1 MMCFI
6 GCQPQDITVY
16 LKQGSPPVINPDKSK
31 IPKSF
36 FNFSRPMEKLE
47 FKSSGE
53 PGYINVTSPI
63 GGSYFASAF
72 ISYTDPNF
80 QAITQQG
87 LTPNCDTVITT
98 TLFVNRAL
106 KPIMAVPDM
115 DTDVLLESNTAKVYK
130 FHVFD
135 VIDDTILFLNNIDFC
150 DDCTELDVHVQS
162 NRIPLNEFLYSA
174 NLKKTDYDNKSYMF
188 RIMTAEDSWYY
199 VSFNMHAKNGTK
211 ARSHFEFKFTYFYL
225 PNNDHEEFIN
235 VSKNGTGIGNVKFK
249 RATLRD
255 YQSQRI
261 DHPVMYKQYDL
272 MRSSHTESFL
282 YSFDLSSDD
291 DVLPVPVNITNED
304 MVILKFHVTP
314 GVDIGGTLQFGLAF
328 KPRIRKDGKNV
339 KIIEEPKNHTLIGCL
354 KNNAKEIPTWPNK
367 CSLLGEQS
375 NAAVI
380 LNGTVKN
387 GTILVPFPESGNW
400 YASLKL
406 FCGECKPCKCPE
418 MCKKQYRTC
427 YTKCETSCTSIK
439 NCSSCVE
446 GCEQLIISKRGC
458 ETCDCDG
465 PCQKSKVFCN
475 SSILFE
481 VSSYPCINGQC
492 GVNGKCMYMVTEGFS
507 YSVCFCM
514 NKYKGWDCSDDSAAK
529 SKGMIIL
536 ELLLLVLSNLAF
548 LPAVYVAYRRHY
560 YVEAVVYFSTFFFSS
575 FYHAC
580 DAGENIYTFCMMY
593 DDWDESSPIVTTQFT
608 NNAVYSRGGGGH
620 RSRGIS
626 RLQNNYNNSSG
637 SNNWRNPKTENGN
650 YVSMEVPTKC
660 VGRII
665 GKGGSKI
672 SDLQYESGAKITVT
686 KEITGD
692 NTVVKISGLETEISK
707 AREMIEQLTIER
719 PPRQEK
725 NFFTSAPAPAPAS
738 FEIPDIDWKAL
749 AEECD
754 QYTKDKWSK
763 APPMK
768 KDFYIEDPE
777 VAKMSAEQVA
787 QFRENNNNIVV
798 SRVLQKTNELKPIP
812 NPVKTFE
819 QAFRHY
825 PLILNEI
832 KKAGFETPSPIQSQG
847 WPVLLSGED
856 LIGIAQT
863 GTGKTLAFLLPALIH
878 IDGQP
883 TPRAERD
890 GPSVLVIAPTRELAL
905 QIEREVK
912 KYHYKD
918 IKAVCVYGGG
928 NRKEQVNIV
937 TDGVDIIIATPGR
950 LNDLV
955 LAGYIS
961 LKYITYIVLDEAD
974 RMLDMGFEPQIR
986 KVLYDVRPDRQTVM
1000 TSATWPP
1007 GVRRL
1012 ADSYMDNPIQVYV
1025 GSLDLAAVHTVIQ
1038 TILMLPDEEEEKFRT
1053 FMEFA
1058 ANMQDDEKAIVFCGK
1073 KTRADYLASELV
1085 INGIDCQSIHGD
1097 REQCDREQA
1106 LADITDG
1113 TVQILIATDVAS
1125 RGLDIED
1132 ITHVINYDF
1141 PRNIEEYVH
1150 RVGRTG
1156 RAGRSGH
1163 SISYFTRADWAS
1175 ASELIPILQEANQSR
1190 MQSKRGLP
1198 YGPPATFFMS
1208 FDINGLKNRVQIMC
1222 VHVFIMPAANI
1233 DRFLNPNS
1241 AGNIE
1246 LPA

>member
-1 MMCFI
+1 M
-6 GCQPQDITVY
+6 
-16 LKQGSPPVINPDKSK
+16 
-31 IPKSF
+31 
-36 FNFSRPMEKLE
+36 
-47 FKSSGE
+47 
-53 PGYINVTSPI
+53 
-63 GGSYFASAF
+63 
-72 ISYTDPNF
+72 
-80 QAITQQG
+80 
-87 LTPNCDTVITT
+87 
-98 TLFVNRAL
+98 
-106 KPIMAVPDM
+106 
-115 DTDVLLESNTAKVYK
+115 
-130 FHVFD
+130 
-135 VIDDTILFLNNIDFC
+135 
-150 DDCTELDVHVQS
+150 
-162 NRIPLNEFLYSA
+162 
-174 NLKKTDYDNKSYMF
+174 
-188 RIMTAEDSWYY
+188 
-199 VSFNMHAKNGTK
+199 
-211 ARSHFEFKFTYFYL
+211 
-225 PNNDHEEFIN
+225 
-235 VSKNGTGIGNVKFK
+235 
-249 RATLRD
+249 
-255 YQSQRI
+255 
-261 DHPVMYKQYDL
+261 
-272 MRSSHTESFL
+272 
-282 YSFDLSSDD
+282 
-291 DVLPVPVNITNED
+291 
-304 MVILKFHVTP
+304 
-314 GVDIGGTLQFGLAF
+314 
-328 KPRIRKDGKNV
+328 
-339 KIIEEPKNHTLIGCL
+339 
-354 KNNAKEIPTWPNK
+354 
-367 CSLLGEQS
+367 
-375 NAAVI
+375 
-380 LNGTVKN
+380 
-387 GTILVPFPESGNW
+387 
-400 YASLKL
+400 
-406 FCGECKPCKCPE
+406 
-418 MCKKQYRTC
+418 
-427 YTKCETSCTSIK
+427 
-439 NCSSCVE
+439 
-446 GCEQLIISKRGC
+446 
-458 ETCDCDG
+458 
-465 PCQKSKVFCN
+465 
-475 SSILFE
+475 
-481 VSSYPCINGQC
+481 
-492 GVNGKCMYMVTEGFS
+492 
-507 YSVCFCM
+507 
-514 NKYKGWDCSDDSAAK
+514 
-529 SKGMIIL
+529 
-536 ELLLLVLSNLAF
+536 
-548 LPAVYVAYRRHY
+548 
-560 YVEAVVYFSTFFFSS
+560 
-575 FYHAC
+575 
-580 DAGENIYTFCMMY
+580 
-593 DDWDESSPIVTTQFT
+593 
-608 NNAVYSRGGGGH
+608 
-620 RSRGIS
+620 
-626 RLQNNYNNSSG
+626 
-637 SNNWRNPKTENGN
+637 
-650 YVSMEVPTKC
+650 
-660 VGRII
+660 
-665 GKGGSKI
+665 
-672 SDLQYESGAKITVT
+672 
-686 KEITGD
+686 
-692 NTVVKISGLETEISK
+692 
-707 AREMIEQLTIER
+707 
-719 PPRQEK
+719 
-725 NFFTSAPAPAPAS
+725 
-738 FEIPDIDWKAL
+738 

-1012 ADSYMDNPIQVYV
+1012 RRFIHGQSYTGVRWV
-1025 GSLDLAAVHTVIQ
+1025 FGFGSRPHSYPNYSDVARRRGRKVS
-1038 TILMLPDEEEEKFRT
+1038 
-1053 FMEFA
+1053 
-1058 ANMQDDEKAIVFCGK
+1058 N
-1073 KTRADYLASELV
+1073 Y
-1085 INGIDCQSIHGD
+1085 CQSIHGD

-1175 ASELIPILQEANQSR
+1175 ASELIPILQEANQLASSGIR
-1190 MQSKRGLP
+1190 R
-1198 YGPPATFFMS
+1198 
-1208 FDINGLKNRVQIMC
+1208 
-1222 VHVFIMPAANI
+1222 
-1233 DRFLNPNS
+1233 
-1241 AGNIE
+1241 AGNNRLHHRGEYMIFSLLAAKGGLE
-1246 LPA
+1246 Q